1 VTILGGDLLD
11 ATPEEIRALTVVA
24 AIVGGE
30 AAFCDGSEV
39 CAALGG

>member
-24 AIVGGE
+24 TIVGGKQ
-30 AAFCDGSEV
+30 AFCGRSEV
-39 CAALGG
+39 CALGG